1 MAKQPRKPRG
11 RVVLAADAGSYS
23 VTSVSLAV
31 ALASSAGSLLQGL
44 FVEDEDLLQITGL
57 PCSRE
62 ITLTTATERSTSS
75 EQMQRSLRRVAHQ
88 FRQTLQQQAQA
99 LQVAWCFD
107 TMRGRVRDIGLQPE
121 SDVTYTILANPLAHR
136 LQPTR
141 LQSTRLQSTR
151 PQVARK
157 ILLLGDTSQAQDQAL
172 EMLIERYGHE
182 DIELTLAEN
191 GHDGGKKPAT
201 ERWLQR
207 YSRRITLTG
216 LPVKELLARLG
227 QPGLAYDFA
236 ILAGYGRGDDKSL
249 LIKALRCPIIL
260 IA

>member
-11 RVVLAADAGSYS
+11 RVVLAVDAGSYS

-75 EQMQRSLRRVAHQ
+75 EQMQRSLRGVAHQ

-99 LQVAWCFD
+99 LQVAWRFD

-121 SDVTYTILANPLAHR
+121 SDVTYKIQANPSAHR
-136 LQPTR
+136 LQSR
-141 LQSTRLQSTR
+141 RA
-151 PQVARK
+151 QVTRK
-157 ILLLGDTSQAQDQAL
+157 ILLLGDTSQALDQAL
-172 EMLIERYGHE
+172 KILIERYGRE
-182 DIELTLAEN
+182 DIELTLVEN

-201 ERWLQR
+201 KRWLQQ

-216 LPVKELLARLG
+216 LPIKELLARLG
-227 QPGLAYDFA
+227 RPGPAYDFA
-236 ILAGYGRGDDKSL
+236 ILAGCGRGDDKSL

>member
-1 MAKQPRKPRG
+1 MAKQPREPRG

-31 ALASSAGSLLQGL
+31 AMASSAGSLLQGL

-75 EQMQRSLRRVAHQ
+75 EQMQRSLRRVAQQ

-99 LQVAWCFD
+99 LQVAWRFD

-121 SDVTYTILANPLAHR
+121 SDVTYTILANPSVYR

-141 LQSTRLQSTR
+141 LQSTRQQL
-151 PQVARK
+151 ARK
-157 ILLLGDTSQAQDQAL
+157 ILLLGDTSQALDQAL

-182 DIELTLAEN
+182 DIELTLVEN
-191 GHDGGKKPAT
+191 GHDGGKKSAT

>member
-1 MAKQPRKPRG
+1 MAKQPRKPLG

-23 VTSVSLAV
+23 ATSVSLAV
-31 ALASSAGSLLQGL
+31 AMASSAGSLLQGL

-75 EQMQRSLRRVAHQ
+75 EQMQRSLRRVAQQ

-99 LQVAWCFD
+99 LQVAWRFD
-107 TMRGRVRDIGLQPE
+107 IMRGRVCEIGLQPE
-121 SDVTYTILANPLAHR
+121 SDVTYTILANPSAHR
-136 LQPTR
+136 LQSP
-141 LQSTRLQSTR
+141 R
-151 PQVARK
+151 PLVARK
-157 ILLLGDTSQAQDQAL
+157 ILLLGDTSQALDQAL
-172 EMLIERYGHE
+172 GMLIERYGHE
-182 DIELTLAEN
+182 DIEITLVEN
-191 GHDGGKKPAT
+191 GDDAGKKPAT

-207 YSRRITLTG
+207 YNRRITLIG

-227 QPGLAYDFA
+227 QPGSAYDFA